1 MTERRAVE
9 KEVSPQSGY
18 SIHKSCCTNAILMI
32 HSAPQMT
39 KDQRDARIFLQQ
51 AELAENNGDIKE
63 ATKFYKKAYRLDP
76 SLDR

>member
-1 MTERRAVE
+1 MYQRD
-9 KEVSPQSGY
+9 PD
-18 SIHKSCCTNAILMI
+18 
-32 HSAPQMT
+32 SAPQMA